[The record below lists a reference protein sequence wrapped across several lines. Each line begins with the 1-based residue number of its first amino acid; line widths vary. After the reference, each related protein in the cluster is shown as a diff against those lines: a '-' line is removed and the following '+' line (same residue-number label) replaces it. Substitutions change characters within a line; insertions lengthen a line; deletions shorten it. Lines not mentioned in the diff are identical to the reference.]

1 MEILMNKRLIIS
13 FMVLSLG
20 VLPSYAEEQ
29 GSVETDPEMSRERG
43 YFFGFSLGEN
53 LKQLGNGDVDQQQLL
68 EGLADAL
75 EGKSPRLDAAQQQAV
90 IKIINLRQEQQQ
102 AKQQAAAD
110 NESTDN
116 LAIADSFLEENGS
129 RPNVVT
135 TDSGLQ
141 YEVIVEGTGSSPK
154 ETDQVTVH
162 YEGTFLDG
170 NVFDSS
176 VQRGEPAKFRLN
188 QVIIGWTEGLQLM
201 KTGGK
206 TRFFVHPELG
216 YGPGG
221 RSGIPPNALLIFE
234 VELLGID

>member
-1 MEILMNKRLIIS
+1 MKKRLIIS
-13 FMVLSLG
+13 CMVLSLG
-20 VLPSYAEEQ
+20 VLPISAEEQ

-75 EGKSPRLDAAQQQAV
+75 EGKNPRLDAAQQQAV
-90 IKIINLRQEQQQ
+90 KKIIN
-102 AKQQAAAD
+102 ASSGTATGKATGYVTD

-170 NVFDSS
+170 KIFDSS
-176 VQRGEPAKFRLN
+176 VQRGEPAEFSLN

-206 TRFFVHPELG
+206 TRLFVHPDLG

-221 RSGIPPNALLIFE
+221 RPGIPPNALLIFE

>member
-1 MEILMNKRLIIS
+1 MKKRLIIS
-13 FMVLSLG
+13 CMVLSLG
-20 VLPSYAEEQ
+20 VLPISAEEQ

-75 EGKSPRLDAAQQQAV
+75 EGKNPRLDAAQQQAV
-90 IKIINLRQEQQQ
+90 IKIIN
-102 AKQQAAAD
+102 ASSGTATGKATGYVTD

-170 NVFDSS
+170 KIFDSS
-176 VQRGEPAKFRLN
+176 VQRGEPAEFSLN

-206 TRFFVHPELG
+206 TRLFVHPELG

-221 RSGIPPNALLIFE
+221 RPGIPPNALLIFE

>member
-1 MEILMNKRLIIS
+1 MKKRLIIS
-13 FMVLSLG
+13 CMVLSLG
-20 VLPSYAEEQ
+20 VLPISAEEQ

-75 EGKSPRLDAAQQQAV
+75 EGKNPRLDAAQQQAV
-90 IKIINLRQEQQQ
+90 KKIIN
-102 AKQQAAAD
+102 ASSGTATGKATGCTTD

-170 NVFDSS
+170 KIFDSS
-176 VQRGEPAKFRLN
+176 VQRGEPAEFSLN

-206 TRFFVHPELG
+206 TRLFVHPELG

-221 RSGIPPNALLIFE
+221 RPGIPPNALLIFE